1 MNDTK
6 LSSIILKT
14 LDIIG
19 YESNK
24 EEFIN
29 NYLTNLQRQIEL
41 DLAQNQNQDKA
52 MQTKV
57 TSEKAFGD
65 FIDSIMPTL
74 DNEKKQKLL
83 DYLANLKV

>member
-52 MQTKV
+52 IQTKL

-65 FIDSIMPTL
+65 FIDSINPAL
-74 DNEKKQKLL
+74 DNEKKQ
-83 DYLANLKV
+83 